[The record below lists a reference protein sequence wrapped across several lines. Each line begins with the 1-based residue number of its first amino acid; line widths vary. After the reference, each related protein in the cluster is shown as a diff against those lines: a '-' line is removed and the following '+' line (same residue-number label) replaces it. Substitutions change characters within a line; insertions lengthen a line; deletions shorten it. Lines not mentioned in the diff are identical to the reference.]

1 MSYIEELRQRVETA
15 ERRFGLIDEQQRRY
29 SERLIT
35 LMNALES
42 AQEERQGETAAHQA
56 RIVEL
61 ERENGELRG
70 MLHAL
75 LLGVEAGSRDTL
87 ADTLRDLDARL
98 SGMVPPTVTP
108 SEVPVDA
115 PVEAI
120 AVDEELAAEDLVV
133 PEDVAAD
140 EDTGAEDPVAAAE
153 QAVADLLGADA
164 EDGAVEELDLQDMVD
179 DEIVAEDVALEEP
192 AAGDPDSPVA
202 EMIERLA
209 DETQDFAAAEP
220 EPVLDEMAVEDTAEP
235 VPSPVRKK
243 A

>member
-1 MSYIEELRQRVETA
+1 MSYIEELRQRVEAA
-15 ERRFGLIDEQQRRY
+15 ERRFGLIDEQERRY
-29 SERLIT
+29 SERLLT

-42 AQEERQGETAAHQA
+42 AQEERQDEAASHQA

-98 SGMVPPTVTP
+98 SGMVPPAATA
-108 SEVPVDA
+108 SETPVDA
-115 PVEAI
+115 I
-120 AVDEELAAEDLVV
+120 AADEELAAEDFVV

-140 EDTGAEDPVAAAE
+140 EEAGAEDAVAAAE
-153 QAVADLLGADA
+153 QAVAELLNAAA
-164 EDGAVEELDLQDMVD
+164 EDGAVEDLVAEDMVD
-179 DEIVAEDVALEEP
+179 DDIVMEEFASGVVA
-192 AAGDPDSPVA
+192 ADDPGSPVA
-202 EMIERLA
+202 DMIERLA
-209 DETQDFAAAEP
+209 DETRDFAAAEP
-220 EPVLDEMAVEDTAEP
+220 ELAFDEAAAEEAAEP
-235 VPSPVRKK
+235 VPAPEPTRKK